1 LERRILDQDP
11 ALTLTPSTPAALAP
25 PDVEPPPPPEHAEL
39 VGRADEWKAL
49 ISALDAAGGGR
60 PSLVLIEGEPGIGK
74 STLCAAFLAHAAAA
88 GWSTAVGHCL
98 EPGLAPSL
106 WPCIEVVRSMVG
118 DDADDGAAVGTNP
131 LRRLLSAGR
140 ESGVSLSAVEMADH
154 FVALVDELAGRPW
167 LIVLDDLHW
176 ADPATLAV
184 VRLVLE
190 RVGSRRVLVAG
201 AHRPPEAVPGSS
213 LGDALGD
220 LRRAVPTTTL
230 SMPPLDTEC
239 VARLM
244 EVTTGVVPSDE
255 LAERVH
261 ERAGGN
267 PLFVTELARL
277 LGERG
282 VADERAVPHAVRDV
296 VRGRLAQLPERAT
309 AELEVAAVLGER
321 FDLRTAMAASERDPD
336 ACLDALDAAIVT
348 RILVPDGDGYRF
360 AHALVRDAVLAE
372 ISSLRL
378 ARLHHRAAEA
388 IVATRG
394 DGPDEAEPIAHH
406 RLAALALTDPVIAA
420 RAAVRA
426 ADIARWRGA
435 LDACDS
441 LAEQVL
447 AVLANVPRSVETTD
461 LEVEA
466 LEALISTAYR
476 RADPESMQRV
486 TARVDEHAE
495 RSGSDAAA
503 ALSMFVTWGDID
515 ETDDLS
521 EIAPAV
527 ESVAAL
533 AARTT
538 DSYAIVTL
546 QFMLAAYDLML
557 GNIDAAAEHVA
568 IAVEATG
575 TASPDE
581 RPQHVPLV
589 LLPVIAGMT
598 AAVQG
603 DVELAREHSQR
614 RARAWYAQRSEVDP
628 SASTALAF
636 NRVMVEAL
644 IGDAPAV
651 LDELAVA
658 SLSDDRFVMQELAFC
673 RALAGWARVRCG
685 DADGLAE
692 ATAAIAELD
701 ASEELILHSCLRTF
715 LADACLVADDPR
727 AVALLEQAR
736 AEAESRGERWWL
748 AETLRLLAEADA
760 RFGDGVR
767 AIALLDEAEALA
779 TKQGARVVL
788 PRIAASRAALS

>member
-1 LERRILDQDP
+1 MPNRRHH
-11 ALTLTPSTPAALAP
+11 PSAASWSAAP
-25 PDVEPPPPPEHAEL
+25 RNGAHSSLRSTQPV
-39 VGRADEWKAL
+39 
-49 ISALDAAGGGR
+49 AGGPG
-60 PSLVLIEGEPGIGK
+60 LVLLEGEPGIGK
-74 STLCAAFLAHAAAA
+74 STLCDAFQVHAAAD

-118 DDADDGAAVGTNP
+118 DSAVDGVAAAANP
-131 LRRLLSAGR
+131 LRRLVSAGR

-154 FVALVDELAGRPW
+154 FVGLVDELAGAPW

-176 ADPATLAV
+176 ADPATLDV
-184 VRLVLE
+184 LRLVLE
-190 RVGSRRVLVAG
+190 RLRTRRVLVVG
-201 AHRPPEAVPGSS
+201 AHRPPEVVPGSI
-213 LGDALGD
+213 LGEALGD
-220 LRRAVPTTTL
+220 LRRSVPTTTL
-230 SMPPLDTEC
+230 SMSPLDTEC

-244 EVTTGVVPSDE
+244 KITTGVAPSDE
-255 LAERVH
+255 LAGRVRD
-261 ERAGGN
+261 RAGGN

-282 VADERAVPHAVRDV
+282 VADERTVPHAVRDV

-321 FDLRTAMAASERDPD
+321 FELRTAMAASERDPD

-372 ISSLRL
+372 VSSLRL

-406 RLAALALTDPVIAA
+406 RLASAAFTDPVLAA
-420 RAAVRA
+420 KAAVRA
-426 ADIARWRGA
+426 ADVARWRGA
-435 LDACDS
+435 LDACDA
-441 LAEQVL
+441 LAEQAL
-447 AVLANVPRSVETTD
+447 AVLANVPRSAVTTD

-466 LEALISTAYR
+466 LEAMISAAYR
-476 RADPESMQRV
+476 RADEESMRRV
-486 TARVDEHAE
+486 TVRVAEHAA

-515 ETDDLS
+515 ETDDLG
-521 EIAPAV
+521 EIARAV
-527 ESVAAL
+527 EPIAAL

-546 QFMLAAYDLML
+546 RFMLAAYDLLL
-557 GNIDAAAEHVA
+557 GNIDAAAQHAAVA
-568 IAVEATG
+568 IEASG
-575 TASPDE
+575 TSSPDE
-581 RPQHVPLV
+581 PPEHVPLV
-589 LLPVIAGMT
+589 LLPVIAGIA

-603 DVELAREHSQR
+603 DAVRGSRTQPAPS
-614 RARAWYAQRSEVDP
+614 AAWFAKRGEVDP
-628 SASTALAF
+628 SASVALAF

-644 IGDAPAV
+644 LGNPQAV
-651 LDELAVA
+651 LDELAAA
-658 SLSDDRFVMQELAFC
+658 SRSDDRFVMQELAFC
-673 RALAGWARVRCG
+673 EALEGWARVRCG
-685 DADGLAE
+685 DAAGLE
-692 ATAAIAELD
+692 QATRAVAELD
-701 ASEELILHSCLRTF
+701 ASNERILRSCLRTF
-715 LADACLVADDPR
+715 LADACLAADDR
-727 AVALLEQAR
+727 GAVELLERAR

-760 RFGDGVR
+760 RFGDGTR
-767 AIALLDEAEALA
+767 AVELLDEAESLA
-779 TKQGARVVL
+779 TKQGAGVVL
-788 PRIAASRAALS
+788 PRIATSRAALS